1 MAEVYYSRVYTDR
14 PDYADFDSPAKF
26 QAIQSIVGKHLKEHP
41 NEPFNIND
49 YTDNS
54 ITNKIKCG
62 CRERTLYQTI
72 GLRHHISPDAIW
84 EKYAPMG
91 FEQYKL
97 EGRTA
102 GNLYVIE
109 CYMYYMTKPEMR
121 DEARMMFFYNLD
133 SNGVI
138 QYE

>member
-1 MAEVYYSRVYTDR
+1 
-14 PDYADFDSPAKF
+14 
-26 QAIQSIVGKHLKEHP
+26 
-41 NEPFNIND
+41 
-49 YTDNS
+49 
-54 ITNKIKCG
+54 
-62 CRERTLYQTI
+62 
-72 GLRHHISPDAIW
+72 
-84 EKYAPMG
+84 MG
-91 FEQYKL
+91 FEQFKL